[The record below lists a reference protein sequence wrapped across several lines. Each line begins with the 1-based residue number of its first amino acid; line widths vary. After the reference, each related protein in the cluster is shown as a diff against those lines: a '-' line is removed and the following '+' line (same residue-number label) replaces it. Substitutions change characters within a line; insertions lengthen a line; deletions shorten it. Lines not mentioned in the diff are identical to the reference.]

1 MSVGTSPRSS
11 VDAGAKAAE
20 TAAWHNKHRAWLAV
34 AALTLVALVLRFIGA
49 NGELWLDEMYA
60 SILSFRRSFFGLLT
74 VYEGDNQ
81 HPLYSLLAHLGI
93 VLFGETPL
101 AIRLP
106 AVLFGAASVP
116 LLYVLGAR
124 LASRREGLLA
134 AALLT
139 VSYHHVW
146 FSQNAR
152 GYTMLAFWTMLTT
165 YLLFRGIREGSV
177 GKLVAYGVV
186 AALGI
191 YTHLTMIFLV
201 AAHVLICLWLIM
213 PWARP
218 RLHWRLPVYGFA
230 AGAAATLLLYAPLIS
245 EVLNFFL
252 NRPSRLLGVST
263 PGWALEEGLRVLR
276 LGLRGG
282 WPVMAGG
289 LVFVAGLLSYLRR
302 SPLIAALFVLPGV
315 TTVAGALM
323 GRGTMYPRFF
333 FFLIGFALLIVVRGA
348 LVFAELAAA
357 AVSRGQPRAR
367 LAHALGVALVGL
379 MLIASASSLRYN
391 YAYPKQAF
399 QSAAAYVADHAQ
411 ADDRVG
417 VLNASWYAYM
427 EYYHKPWTRLTFRD
441 DPADDP
447 AANLARLRAGR
458 RVFLVYTF
466 PRYIAHEAPA
476 ITRVIETECG
486 AAAKFDSTVGDGDVY
501 VCALPPLPGE
511 RRDADS

>member
-1 MSVGTSPRSS
+1 MSAPAVLQHDTAGVPRVSGRDTTRL
-11 VDAGAKAAE
+11 V
-20 TAAWHNKHRAWLAV
+20 WVAV
-34 AALTLVALVLRFIGA
+34 AGLTLVALVLRLVGA

-60 SILSFRRSFFGLLT
+60 SILSFRRSFVGLLT

-93 VLFGETPL
+93 VMFGESPL

-106 AVLFGAASVP
+106 ALLFGTASIP
-116 LLYVLGAR
+116 LLYLLGAR
-124 LASRREGLLA
+124 IASRREGLMA
-134 AALLT
+134 AAILS

-165 YLLFRGIREGSV
+165 YLLYRGIRECSAS
-177 GKLVAYGVV
+177 KFVAYGVV

-201 AAHVLICLWLIM
+201 AAHVLICAWLIL
-213 PWARP
+213 PWSRP
-218 RLHWRLPVYGFA
+218 RLPWRLPTYGFL

-263 PGWALEEGLRVLR
+263 PAWALDEGLRVLR
-276 LGLRGG
+276 LGLGGG
-282 WPVMAGG
+282 WPVLAGG
-289 LVFVAGLLSYLRR
+289 LVFAIGLASYARR
-302 SPLIAALFVLPGV
+302 NLLALALFVLPGL
-315 TTVAGALM
+315 TTIAGALM

-333 FFLIGFALLIVVRGA
+333 FFLIGFALLIVVRGVMSMA
-348 LVFAELAAA
+348 DAMARLRPEARRPAFAQAAA
-357 AVSRGQPRAR
+357 TIMV
-367 LAHALGVALVGL
+367 VLVVL
-379 MLIASASSLRYN
+379 ASARSLRYN
-391 YAYPKQAF
+391 YAHPKQAF
-399 QSAAAYVADHAQ
+399 TGAAAYVEQRAQ
-411 ADDRVG
+411 PGDRVG
-417 VLNASWYAYM
+417 VLNATWYAYL
-427 EYYHKPWTRLTFRD
+427 EYYGKPWQRLTFRD

-458 RVFLVYTF
+458 RVWLVYTF

-476 ITRVIETECG
+476 IMQTITSECG
-486 AAAKFDSTVGDGDVY
+486 GAVKFDSTVGDGDVY
-501 VCALPPLPGE
+501 VCALPALPNE
-511 RRDADS
+511 ARDGDS